1 MLKYIAKRF
10 LYIIPVMFG
19 VLLLVFLM
27 KVWMPG
33 DPVTELLPISAS
45 QEERAQLREELGL
58 NDPIPV
64 QFVKYVWGVVS
75 RGDLGTSYK
84 TKQPVLKEVMQR
96 LPKTL
101 IVAVF
106 SIFLSQIIATPL
118 GILAAVKQNTWV
130 DNIIVFFTMVGA
142 AIPNFW
148 LALMMIMFF
157 SVKLGWLPS
166 MYRGTFASWIMPVV
180 AVAIGSIAA
189 TARGVRTHML
199 EIIRQDYINTARAKG
214 QKESIVIVKHGFR
227 NCMIPTIA
235 GIGGALGA
243 QLGGALIVETVFAV
257 PGVGKYVADAVTA
270 RNFPAVQ
277 GGVLI
282 LAFLYTL
289 INIIIDVGYTIA
301 DPRLKTNL
309 THKKKRRDKQVRKS
323 LSSAKGGA

>member
-1 MLKYIAKRF
+1 VLKYITKRF

-19 VLLLVFLM
+19 VLVLVFLM

-45 QEERAQLREELGL
+45 QEERDRLREELGL

-64 QFVKYVWGVVS
+64 QFVNYVWGVVT

-84 TKQPVLKEVMQR
+84 TKQPVAVELMQR
-96 LPKTL
+96 LPKTMT
-101 IVAVF
+101 VAF
-106 SIFLSQIIATPL
+106 FAIFVSQIIATPL
-118 GILAAVKQNTWV
+118 GILAAVKQNTWIDSV
-130 DNIIVFFTMVGA
+130 IVFFTMVGA

-157 SVKLGWLPS
+157 SVDLKWLPS
-166 MYRGTFASWIMPVV
+166 MYNGTLPSWIMPIAAV
-180 AVAIGSIAA
+180 AVGSIAA

-214 QKESIVIVKHGFR
+214 QKEGIVIFKHGFR
-227 NCMIPTIA
+227 NCLIPTIA
-235 GIGGALGA
+235 GIGNALGA

-282 LAFLYTL
+282 LALIYSL
-289 INIIIDVGYTIA
+289 INIAVDLLYTVA

-309 THKKKRRDKQVRKS
+309 IPKK
-323 LSSAKGGA
+323 AKKGASRTAVAAEGGA